1 MNEKDK
7 NRLPQDKDRHLD
19 VPQEA
24 NRDKHINFL
33 DIEDTGDQNRNK
45 KDEET
50 EARQKQWKE
59 GLEEGKRARG
69 ERGNNI

>member
-1 MNEKDK
+1 MKEKDE

-45 KDEET
+45 KDKET
-50 EARQKQWKE
+50 EARQKHWKE
-59 GLEEGKRARG
+59 GIEEGKRSRG
-69 ERGNNI
+69 ERENND